1 MHIVLSKYFQE
12 DVKYISKPNYEGFI
26 LIGAGLPRTGTTS
39 LRLALSHLLN
49 GPVHHMVEVFENDQ
63 IEVDFWNQAMD
74 KTLEANDWKNFFE
87 GRGFRSSVDNP
98 TASFYR

>member
-12 DVKYISKPNYEGFI
+12 DIKYISKPNYEGFI

-49 GPVHHMVEVFENDQ
+49 GPVHHMVEVFEKGQ

-74 KTLEANDWKNFFE
+74 KKLEAKDWKNFFE
-87 GRGFRSSVDNP
+87 GRGFRCGVDNP
-98 TASFYR
+98 TSAFYR